1 MNNELEQAFSLRMT
15 RRRLLGYAAGVA
27 ATTFAATFLP
37 PNLRRALAEPPPR
50 ASFKDIKHVVLLM
63 QENRSFDH
71 YFGTLAGV
79 RGFGDPNALRLDN
92 GRSVFY
98 QPDPVSP
105 DGYLLP
111 FHLDTSSSNAQKLPS
126 TNHGWEAQHES
137 WNGGKMD
144 NWLPAH
150 RKADKEKG
158 PYVMG
163 HFTRADIPFHFALAE
178 AFTICDAYHCSV
190 MGPTYPNRL
199 YWMTGINHPPG
210 QTEGAM
216 ITNKPPLEGARWKTY
231 PERLEEAGVSW
242 KVYHRHGKIDTHEQ
256 QKLDTMNYGFN
267 VLACFPQY
275 RQAGPDSALYT
286 KAMLASSE
294 DQFRLDALND
304 NLPAVSWIYPY
315 GDKSEHP
322 DHMPAAGAAF
332 VASIVDAIAANP
344 KVWAKTVFILNYDEN
359 DGLFDHVAP
368 PVPAAGTRDEFLEGL
383 PIGAGF
389 RVPCIV
395 VSPWTAGGWVCSQPF
410 DHTSV
415 LQFLE
420 KFTGVREPNITDW
433 RRQTFG
439 DLTSAFR
446 FDETVTAPPVLPDTA
461 ELLKRAAAGARHL
474 PPPVVPTQDQTV
486 PVQEN
491 GSRKRTLAAAANRSP
506 GKSASRTPNTRL

>member
-1 MNNELEQAFSLRMT
+1 MKPDPTKFLHHPMT
-15 RRRLLGYAAGVA
+15 RRRLLGYGAGVA
-27 ATTFAATFLP
+27 ATAFASSFLP
-37 PNLRRALAEPPPR
+37 PNLRRALAEPPAT

-79 RGFGDPNALRLDN
+79 RGFNDPTAMTL
-92 GRSVFY
+92 GTGKSVFY
-98 QPDPVSP
+98 QPDEVSP

-111 FHLDTSSSNAQKLPS
+111 FHLDTSVSNAQQLPS
-126 TNHGWEAQHES
+126 TNHGWKAQHES

-150 RKADKEKG
+150 RKADKQNG

-163 HFTRADIPFHFALAE
+163 HFNRADIPFHFALAE

-190 MGPTYPNRL
+190 LGPTYPNRL
-199 YWMTGINHPPG
+199 YWMTGTNHSPGTTDDIMTHNSPPKG
-210 QTEGAM
+210 GT
-216 ITNKPPLEGARWKTY
+216 TWKTY

-242 KVYHRHGKIDTHEQ
+242 KVYHRHQLQMVPDLQTM
-256 QKLDTMNYGFN
+256 DTMNFGFN
-267 VLACFPQY
+267 VLAFFKQY
-275 RQAGPDSALYT
+275 QMAPPDSGLYT
-286 KAMLASSE
+286 KCMMPSPE
-294 DQFRLDALND
+294 DQFKQDCLND

-315 GDKSEHP
+315 EDKSEHP

-344 KVWAKTVFILNYDEN
+344 KVWAKTAFILNYDEN

-368 PVPAAGTRDEFLEGL
+368 PTSPVGTTDEYYKGL

-389 RVPCIV
+389 RVPCII
-395 VSPWTAGGWVCSQPF
+395 VSPWTAGGWVSSEPF

-415 LQFLE
+415 LRFLE
-420 KFTGVREPNITDW
+420 KFTGVRETNITDW
-433 RRQTFG
+433 RRQNFG

-446 FDETVTAPPVLPDTA
+446 FQETLATPPKLPDTA
-461 ELLKRAAAGARHL
+461 EQLAKAYEDVKTL
-474 PPPVVPTQDQTV
+474 PPPVVPTQGQMAPT
-486 PVQEN
+486 QES
-491 GSRKRTLAAAANRSP
+491 GSRKRISSTTSP
-506 GKSASRTPNTRL
+506 S